1 MPLDFT
7 TIDFETA
14 NSSPASPCAVGLVRV
29 RDSKIVDSYSQLF
42 LPPHPHQDFNVYN
55 TRVHGITY
63 GDVAGGPNW
72 RDVAPEILEFIG
84 EDVLIAHNAQFD
96 MGVLAAAAQVER
108 LELPEIAYVCS
119 LMMARKSYS
128 LESYRLN
135 EVAYAA
141 GHEEFN
147 HHEALADAEACALIV
162 IHMARHKHHVDDLA
176 ELMALTKQK
185 LKTL

>member
-14 NSSPASPCAVGLVRV
+14 NNHAASPCAVGLVRV
-29 RDSKIVDSYSQLF
+29 RDGKIVETYSQLF
-42 LPPHPHQDFNVYN
+42 RPPVGHDFFSEFNI
-55 TRVHGITY
+55 RVHGIRQA
-63 GDVAGGPNW
+63 DVANKPNW
-72 RDVAPEILEFIG
+72 RDVAPTMLEFIG

-96 MGVLAAAAQVER
+96 MGVLAAAADVEA
-108 LELPEIAYVCS
+108 LSLPEISYACS

-135 EVAYAA
+135 AVAYAA

-147 HHEALADAEACALIV
+147 HHDALADAEACALIV

>member
-14 NSSPASPCAVGLVRV
+14 NNAAESACAVGLVRV
-29 RDSKIVDSYSQLF
+29 RDGKIVETFSELF
-42 LPPHPHQDFNVYN
+42 RPPVGYDFFSEFNM
-55 TRVHGITY
+55 RVHGIRPA
-63 GDVAGGPNW
+63 DVANKPKW
-72 RDVAPEILEFIG
+72 RDVAPNLIDFVSD
-84 EDVLIAHNAQFD
+84 DVLIAHNAQFD
-96 MGVLAAAAQVER
+96 MSVLAAAAAAEG
-108 LELPEIAYVCS
+108 LTLPEIAYACS

-135 EVAYAA
+135 AVAYAA

-147 HHEALADAEACALIV
+147 HHDALADAEACALIV